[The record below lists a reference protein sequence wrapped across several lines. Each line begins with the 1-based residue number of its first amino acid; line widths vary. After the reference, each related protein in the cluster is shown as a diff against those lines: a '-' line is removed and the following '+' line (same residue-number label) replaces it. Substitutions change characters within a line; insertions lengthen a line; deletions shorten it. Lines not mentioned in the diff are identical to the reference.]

1 MLKSFLK
8 LAVLAVAAFA
18 LVIGVLGAHASTG
31 QEKKVDAVKL
41 FAEIAGNYDFEFQGQ
56 SLSLA
61 FWEKDAKLWAAE
73 RGDEA
78 DFVEIKPLDLEAMK
92 FEAYNREGQYYEI
105 VFGRDENKKITK
117 CTLKTGG
124 IEVAGVRVK

>member
-1 MLKSFLK
+1 MRSFLK
-8 LAVLAVAAFA
+8 LAVLAVAALTLA
-18 LVIGVLGAHASTG
+18 IGVLGAQAAG
-31 QEKKVDAVKL
+31 QQKKVDAVKL
-41 FAEIAGNYDFEFQGQ
+41 YQEIAGNYDFEFQGQ
-56 SLSLA
+56 SLSLS
-61 FWEKDAKLWAAE
+61 FLEKDGKLWGGN

-78 DFVEIKPLDLEAMK
+78 DLVEIKPLDLEAMK

-105 VFGRDENKKITK
+105 VFGRDENKKITT